1 MEKFAA
7 AGVYLYKNKERYQVL
22 ADNQTYLN
30 SPAFSCRGRV
40 FDGIEPLD
48 SPGAAAQMMIDMTSR
63 RNDIASEKVMNTVD
77 LLKLS
82 IFIIDIQ
89 SEIDLR
95 LGNAAT
101 SALRGGVEKAESML
115 ASAASVKAALDQK
128 SYYDRLDS
136 QRLSH
141 FFEGAKTHLAASKE
155 GESNSNLINLDDS
168 ELLPLL
174 FDKRLEMLALTI
186 HGLHL
191 GMNEVAMVQ
200 NATIQLES
208 AAQRKV
214 LPDNDILRDVIQD
227 YRLFSTRTLT
237 QIKDGLAK
245 SQGFFNGLEHML
257 PERGKAVYRHVDLP
271 LDLLP

>member
-7 AGVYLYKNKERYQVL
+7 AGVYLYKSKERYQVL
-22 ADNQTYLN
+22 VDNQTYLN

-48 SPGAAAQMMIDMTSR
+48 SSGAVAQAIISLASR
-63 RNDIASEKVMNTVD
+63 RNDISSEKVMNTVD

-95 LGNAAT
+95 LGNTAT
-101 SALRGGVEKAESML
+101 SALRYGVEKAETML
-115 ASAASVKAALDQK
+115 ASAASLKEDLDRRN
-128 SYYDRLDS
+128 YYVRSDS
-136 QRLSH
+136 QRLSY
-141 FFEGAKTHLAASKE
+141 FFEGAKSHLAASKE
-155 GESNSNLINLDDS
+155 GESNSNLIDLDDS

-174 FDKRLEMLALTI
+174 FDKRLEMLVLTI

-191 GMNEVAMVQ
+191 GMNELSMVQ
-200 NATIQLES
+200 SATLQLES
-208 AAQRKV
+208 AVQRKV
-214 LPDNDILRDVIQD
+214 LPDDNVIRDVIQD
-227 YRLFSTRTLT
+227 YRLFGTRTLT
-237 QIKDGLAK
+237 QIKDGLVK
-245 SQGFFNGLEHML
+245 SQAFFNGLDQML
-257 PERGKAVYRHVDLP
+257 PDRGKGAYRHVDLP